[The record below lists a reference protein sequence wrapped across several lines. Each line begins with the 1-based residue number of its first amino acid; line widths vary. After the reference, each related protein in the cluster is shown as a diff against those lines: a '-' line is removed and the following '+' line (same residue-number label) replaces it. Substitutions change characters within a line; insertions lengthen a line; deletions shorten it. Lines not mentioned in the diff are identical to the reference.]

1 MWLRGCPASG
11 REQRKE
17 EAGLLL
23 RQPRVPPAAAILL
36 RSLLFASW
44 ERAPGSLGKRHGKKA
59 AGRGLNASVSLLVL
73 GVQLLL
79 GKVSLWF
86 VFCLYLPALFDFSLV
101 FSPTGTN
108 ADLSPSD
115 TRGSLKMLAG

>member
-1 MWLRGCPASG
+1 M
-11 REQRKE
+11 
-17 EAGLLL
+17 
-23 RQPRVPPAAAILL
+23 
-36 RSLLFASW
+36 
-44 ERAPGSLGKRHGKKA
+44 GKRHGKKA

-101 FSPTGTN
+101 FFPTGTN
-108 ADLSPSD
+108 AELSPSD
-115 TRGSLKMLAG
+115 TRSSLKILAR